1 MKLKLSLFL
10 TLFLLVVGFG
20 YLYSNQPK
28 TQSREAVHIR
38 SNKSYEPRAL
48 TVAVKRFKNAS
59 DEELH
64 VFFDDKPDYYKV
76 GVVSKSKGLGL
87 LTGPKM
93 NSDMVDQKDVTT
105 IGKIKEKL
113 HIQNQYNK
121 K

>member
-1 MKLKLSLFL
+1 MKFKLSLFL
-10 TLFLLVVGFG
+10 TLLLLVVGFG
-20 YLYSNQPK
+20 YIYSNQPK
-28 TQSREAVHIR
+28 TQPRKTVHA
-38 SNKSYEPRAL
+38 KSSKSHEPRAL
-48 TVAVKRFKNAS
+48 TVAVKRFRNAS

-76 GVVSKSKGLGL
+76 GVVSKSKGSGL

-113 HIQNQYNK
+113 HIENQYYK